1 MATAMYKLKLGVALA
16 AVAVPSLF
24 GAFIASPLVG
34 SAEAAPRK
42 QVASRSA
49 PIVNRIV
56 FEKNKKV
63 TSDQLTSI
71 METKPGSPLNQAT
84 LNADIDRMKE
94 AYNRAGRSTVQIS
107 YREVPLP
114 NNRVDLVF
122 TVAEGVK
129 IGIDEI
135 KFVGNNNYSDW
146 RLKRQMVTIESGYLG
161 WLRTTD
167 TYDPDRLA
175 ADEERLRVF
184 YVNHGYPDF
193 RVLSVVPS
201 LNDKQDGYI
210 ITITVDEGKYYKFG
224 PSQVQSTI
232 SDVNPDELQ
241 HNIHSWN
248 NWTYRGEDVDKTVE
262 DMTIQL
268 AGSGHPF
275 AQVRPRA
282 VRDDSGDTIG
292 VNYVVEEGAKV
303 YIERI
308 NITGN
313 TRTRDYVIRREFDI
327 GEGDPYNQAMI
338 DRAARRLR
346 NLGYFQSVKI
356 TNTPGSE
363 PDRVVVN
370 VEVVDQSTGEFSV
383 GGGYSTSD
391 GFLGEVS
398 LTERNFLGRGQYVKA
413 SVQYGQRTQGYGL
426 SFTEPYFMG
435 QRIAAGFDLFS
446 KTTDDSDYQFYKD
459 QTTGGTLRAAFP
471 ITENFTVGVNYT
483 IYTEKVTIPSQYN
496 DNNYLNGE
504 ASRAIKE
511 LDNKNRLV
519 SQIGYTLTYN
529 SLDDLKQPSE
539 GIYAQ
544 FKQDVAGLGG
554 DAKFVKSSVDSRYY
568 YPLTDDLTIM
578 ARAQGG
584 YMVGFGGQKL
594 AIVDQ
599 FNPGP
604 DLVRGFAPGGIGDRD
619 LAGGSKG
626 NGLGGTS
633 YYGGTL
639 ELQFPI
645 FGLPREVGLRGAI
658 FADAG
663 SVFGYGGTHFSQQC
677 GPLPAGNPAGTGNCD
692 FAGGGLRSG
701 VRPFD
706 LYKNNPIRSSVGAS
720 LLWASPIGPLRFD
733 YAFVLTKAKHDDTQ
747 AFHFGTIVNY

>member
-24 GAFIASPLVG
+24 GAFVASPLVG
-34 SAEAAPRK
+34 TAEAAPRK
-42 QVASRSA
+42 HVASRSA

-63 TSDQLTSI
+63 TADQLSSI
-71 METKPGSPLNQAT
+71 METKPGSPVNQAT
-84 LNADIDRMKE
+84 LNADIDRMRE
-94 AYNRAGRSTVQIS
+94 AYNRTGRSTVQIS
-107 YREVPLP
+107 YREVQLP

-122 TVAEGVK
+122 TVAEGTKV
-129 IGIDEI
+129 GIDSI
-135 KFVGNNNYSDW
+135 NFVGNNNFSAW
-146 RLKRQMVTIESGYLG
+146 RLKRQMATVESGYLG

-175 ADEERLRVF
+175 GDEERLRQF

-193 RVLSVVPS
+193 RVVSIVPS
-201 LNDKQDGYI
+201 LNEKQDAYVL
-210 ITITVDEGKYYKFG
+210 TVTVEEGQYYKFG
-224 PSQVQSTI
+224 PSQVESTI
-232 SDVNPDELQ
+232 ADVNPGDLQ
-241 HNIHSWN
+241 GDVQSWN

-262 DMTIQL
+262 DMTIKL

-282 VRDDSGDTIG
+282 VRDPNGNVIS

-308 NITGN
+308 NIRGN

-327 GEGDPYNQAMI
+327 GEGDPYNKALI
-338 DRAARRLR
+338 ERATRRLR
-346 NLGYFQSVKI
+346 NLGYFKNIRV
-356 TNTPGSE
+356 TNEPGSE
-363 PDRVVVN
+363 PDRVIVN
-370 VEVVDQSTGEFSV
+370 VEVEDQSTGEFSL

-413 SVQYGQRTQGYGL
+413 SVQYGQRTQGYSL

-446 KTTDDSDYQFYKD
+446 KTTDDSDYSYYKD

-483 IYTEKVTIPSQYN
+483 LYSEKVTIPDGRYT
-496 DNNYLNGE
+496 DNKFDNGE
-504 ASRAIKE
+504 ASIAIKE
-511 LDNKNRLV
+511 LALDGRRLV
-519 SQIGYTLTYN
+519 SMAGYTLTYN
-529 SLDDLKQPSE
+529 TLDDLKQPSE
-539 GIYAQ
+539 GIYVQ
-544 FKQDVAGLGG
+544 FKQDIAGLGG
-554 DAKFVKSSVDSRYY
+554 DAKFIKQSIDGRYY
-568 YPLTDDLTIM
+568 YSVTDDLTLM
-578 ARAQGG
+578 FRGQAG
-584 YMVGFGGQKL
+584 YMHGFGKDKL

-599 FNPGP
+599 FSPGP
-604 DLVRGFAPGGIGDRD
+604 DLVRGFAPGGIGPRD
-619 LAGGSKG
+619 IAGGSKG
-626 NGLGGTS
+626 NGLGGTT
-633 YYGGTL
+633 YFGGTV

-645 FGLPREVGLRGAI
+645 FGLPREVGLRGAV

-663 SVFGYGGTHFSQQC
+663 TLFGYGGKKYPMFGDPSDPTRVTFNLKDEH
-677 GPLPAGNPAGTGNCD
+677 
-692 FAGGGLRSG
+692 
-701 VRPFD
+701 
-706 LYKNNPIRSSVGAS
+706 KIRSSVGAS
-720 LLWASPIGPLRFD
+720 LLWASPLGPLRFD
-733 YAFVLTKAKHDDTQ
+733 YAYVLTKARNDDTQ
-747 AFHFGTIVNY
+747 AFRFGTIVNY

>member
-24 GAFIASPLVG
+24 GAFVASPLVG

-42 QVASRSA
+42 QVAARSA
-49 PIVNRIV
+49 PIVNRVV

-71 METKPGSPLNQAT
+71 METKPGYPLNQAT
-84 LNADIDRMKE
+84 LQADIARMKE
-94 AYNRAGRSTVQIS
+94 AYDRAGRSTVQIS
-107 YREVPLP
+107 YRTVDLP
-114 NNRVDLVF
+114 NNRVDVVF
-122 TVAEGVK
+122 TIAEGVK
-129 IGIDEI
+129 VGIDTI
-135 KFVGNNNYSDW
+135 TFVGNNNFSEW
-146 RLKRQMVTIESGYLG
+146 RLKRQMVTVESGYLG

-193 RVLSVVPS
+193 RVVSVVPT
-201 LNDKQDGYI
+201 LNEAQDGYVV
-210 ITITVDEGKYYKFG
+210 TITVDEGRYYKFG
-224 PSQVQSTI
+224 PSQVESTI
-232 SDVNPDELQ
+232 SDVNPEELQ

-248 NWTYRGEDVDKTVE
+248 NWTYRGVDVDRSVE

-327 GEGDPYNQAMI
+327 GEGDPYNKALI
-338 DRAARRLR
+338 ERATRRLN
-346 NLGYFQSVKI
+346 NLGYFKSVRV

-363 PDRVVVN
+363 PDRVIVN
-370 VEVVDQSTGEFSV
+370 VEVEDQSTGEFSV
-383 GGGYSTSD
+383 GGGYSTAD
-391 GFLGEVS
+391 GILGEVS
-398 LTERNFLGRGQYVKA
+398 LTERNFLGRGQYVKVSA
-413 SVQYGQRTQGYGL
+413 QYGQNSQGYGL

-446 KTTDDSDYQFYKD
+446 RTTDTSSYSYYKD
-459 QTTGGTLRAAFP
+459 VTTGGTLRAAFP
-471 ITENFTVGVNYT
+471 ITETFTLGVNYT
-483 IYTEKVTIPSQYN
+483 LYTEKVTIDHRYD
-496 DNNYLNGE
+496 DNNYKNGE
-504 ASRAIKE
+504 ASLAIKQ
-511 LDNKNRLV
+511 LAADGQRLV

-529 SLDDLKQPSE
+529 TLDDLKQPST
-539 GIYAQ
+539 GAYVQ
-544 FKQDVAGLGG
+544 FKQDIAGLGG
-554 DAKFVKSSVDSRYY
+554 DAKFVKSSVDGRYY
-568 YPLTDDLTIM
+568 YPVTDDLTLM
-578 ARAQGG
+578 VRGQGG
-584 YMVGFGGQKL
+584 YMVGFGGQPL

-604 DLVRGFAPGGIGDRD
+604 DLVRGFAPGGIGPRD
-619 LAGGSKG
+619 IAGGSQG
-626 NGLGGTS
+626 NGLGGTK
-633 YYGGTL
+633 YFGGTV

-663 SVFGYGGTHFSQQC
+663 TVFGYGGPKYSQAC
-677 GPLPAGNPAGTGNCD
+677 NPIVPAADTGNCNS
-692 FAGGGLRSG
+692 GGGKNSG
-701 VRPFD
+701 IQKMD
-706 LYKNNPIRSSVGAS
+706 LIDDSKIRSSIGAS
-720 LLWASPIGPLRFD
+720 LLWASPLGPLRFD
-733 YAFVLTKAKHDDTQ
+733 YSYVLTKARYDDTQ

>member
-24 GAFIASPLVG
+24 GAFVASPLVG
-34 SAEAAPRK
+34 TAEAAPRK
-42 QVASRSA
+42 HVASRSA

-63 TSDQLTSI
+63 TADQLSSI
-71 METKPGSPLNQAT
+71 METKPGSQVNQAT
-84 LNADIDRMKE
+84 LNADIDRMRE
-94 AYNRAGRSTVQIS
+94 AYNRTGRSTVQIT

-122 TVAEGVK
+122 TVAEGSKV
-129 IGIDEI
+129 GIDSI
-135 KFVGNNNYSDW
+135 NFVGNNNFSAW
-146 RLKRQMVTIESGYLG
+146 RLKRQMATVESGYLG

-175 ADEERLRVF
+175 GDEERLRQF

-193 RVLSVVPS
+193 RVVSIVPS
-201 LNDKQDGYI
+201 LNEKQDAYVL
-210 ITITVDEGKYYKFG
+210 TVTVDEGQYYKFG
-224 PSQVQSTI
+224 PSQVESSI
-232 SDVNPDELQ
+232 SDVNPADLQ
-241 HNIHSWN
+241 GDVQSWN

-262 DMTIQL
+262 DMTVKL
-268 AGSGHPF
+268 AASGHPF

-282 VRDDSGDTIG
+282 VRDAGGNVIS

-308 NITGN
+308 NIRGN

-327 GEGDPYNQAMI
+327 GEGDPYNKALI
-338 DRAARRLR
+338 ERATRRLR
-346 NLGYFQSVKI
+346 NLGYFKNIRV
-356 TNTPGSE
+356 TNEPGSE
-363 PDRVVVN
+363 PDRVIVN
-370 VEVVDQSTGEFSV
+370 VEVEDQSTGEFSL

-413 SVQYGQRTQGYGL
+413 SVQYGQRTQGYSL
-426 SFTEPYFMG
+426 SFTEPYFLG

-446 KTTDDSDYQFYKD
+446 KTTDDSDYSYYKD

-483 IYTEKVTIPSQYN
+483 IYSEKVTIPDTRYT
-496 DNNYLNGE
+496 DGKFDNGE
-504 ASRAIKE
+504 ASWAIKE
-511 LDNKNRLV
+511 LAGDRRLV
-519 SQIGYTLTYN
+519 SMIGYTLTYN
-529 SLDDLKQPSE
+529 TLDDLKQPSS
-539 GIYAQ
+539 GVYVQ
-544 FKQDVAGLGG
+544 FKQDIAGLGG
-554 DAKFVKSSVDSRYY
+554 DAKFIKQSIDGRYY
-568 YPLTDDLTIM
+568 YSLTDDLTLM
-578 ARAQGG
+578 VRGQGG
-584 YMVGFGGQKL
+584 YMRGFGDKDSL

-604 DLVRGFAPGGIGDRD
+604 DLVRGFAPGGIGARD
-619 LAGGSKG
+619 IAGGAKG
-626 NGLGGTS
+626 NGLGGTT
-633 YYGGTL
+633 YFGGTV

-645 FGLPREVGLRGAI
+645 FGLPREVGLRGAV

-663 SVFGYGGTHFSQQC
+663 TLYGYGGK
-677 GPLPAGNPAGTGNCD
+677 N
-692 FAGGGLRSG
+692 FAIQHPGE
-701 VRPFD
+701 FD
-706 LYKNNPIRSSVGAS
+706 LVDSHKIRSSVGAS
-720 LLWASPIGPLRFD
+720 LLWASPLGPLRFD
-733 YAFVLTKAKHDDTQ
+733 YAYVLTKDKHDDTQ
-747 AFHFGTIVNY
+747 AFRFGTIVNY

>member
-1 MATAMYKLKLGVALA
+1 MAL
-16 AVAVPSLF
+16 
-24 GAFIASPLVG
+24 
-34 SAEAAPRK
+34 R
-42 QVASRSA
+42 RS
-49 PIVNRIV
+49 
-56 FEKNKKV
+56 K
-63 TSDQLTSI
+63 
-71 METKPGSPLNQAT
+71 
-84 LNADIDRMKE
+84 
-94 AYNRAGRSTVQIS
+94 
-107 YREVPLP
+107 
-114 NNRVDLVF
+114 
-122 TVAEGVK
+122 
-129 IGIDEI
+129 
-135 KFVGNNNYSDW
+135 
-146 RLKRQMVTIESGYLG
+146 
-161 WLRTTD
+161 
-167 TYDPDRLA
+167 
-175 ADEERLRVF
+175 
-184 YVNHGYPDF
+184 
-193 RVLSVVPS
+193 
-201 LNDKQDGYI
+201 
-210 ITITVDEGKYYKFG
+210 
-224 PSQVQSTI
+224 STI

-241 HNIHSWN
+241 HNVHSWN
-248 NWTYRGEDVDKTVE
+248 NWTYRGEDVDRTVE

-275 AQVRPRA
+275 ALVRPRA
-282 VRDDSGDTIG
+282 VRDDAGDTIG

-308 NITGN
+308 NISGN

-346 NLGYFQSVKI
+346 NLGYFQSVRI

-446 KTTDDSDYQFYKD
+446 KTTDDSDYQYYKD
-459 QTTGGTLRAAFP
+459 QTTGGTIRAAFP

-483 IYTEKVTIPSQYN
+483 LYSEKVTIPSQYN

-511 LDNKNRLV
+511 LAGHNRIV
-519 SQIGYTLTYN
+519 SQVGYTLTYN

-544 FKQDVAGLGG
+544 FKQDIAGLGG
-554 DAKFVKSSVDSRYY
+554 DAKYVKSSVDSRYY
-568 YPLTDDLTIM
+568 YPLTDDLTLM

-584 YMVGFGGQKL
+584 YMVGFGGEKL

-604 DLVRGFAPGGIGDRD
+604 DLVRGFAPGGIGARD
-619 LAGGSKG
+619 LAGGGKG
-626 NGLGGTS
+626 NGLGGTT
-633 YYGGTL
+633 YVGGTL

-663 SVFGYGGTHFSQQC
+663 TVFGYGGTKYSQAC
-677 GPLPAGNPAGTGNCD
+677 VAIPGGGNTGNCNS
-692 FAGGGLRSG
+692 GGGAGSG
-701 VRPFD
+701 VRQFD
-706 LYKNNPIRSSVGAS
+706 LVDSHQIRSSIGAS

-733 YAFVLTKAKHDDTQ
+733 YAYVLTKAKHDDTQ